1 MTSTDFLL
9 PQLPFGNAEVS
20 IVCWL
25 KRCGDTVAV
34 GEPLVVVVNDRVEA
48 ALPATNSGKLER
60 ILAAEGAAVVAG
72 APLATIVADMLAD
85 VDDLPEAGASTIR
98 ISPVARRIADSEK
111 LAITGLHGTGVSGRI
126 MKSDVLAALVT
137 PLSEAPL
144 VDDREGRADDGVLRH
159 GAVTSSS
166 VTRHSLPIPYIL
178 TAIDVDLERIALLIA
193 QHGPSFARRGMELS
207 YRVCVALAVV
217 AALPSH
223 SLLNSYWA
231 DTMVVTRRRVHISTV
246 PRAGAPPAFVRDAQ
260 DLNLRGLARAFGG
273 AAAEHSFQDCT
284 FVIAD
289 LGDQLW
295 GDPSV
300 LARNTAAALG
310 LGAVRTRPLVIDD
323 AGGTDRLAVR
333 HVALLTL
340 AYDARVFSQPYADA
354 FLRDVKSRLE
364 RFHF

>member
-9 PQLPFGNAEVS
+9 PQLPFGNAQVS

-25 KRCGDTVAV
+25 KRCGDTVAA
-34 GEPLVVVVNDRVEA
+34 GEPLLVVVNDRVEA

-72 APLATIVADMLAD
+72 APLATIAADMLAD
-85 VDDLPEAGASTIR
+85 AGDLPEAGASTIR

-126 MKSDVLAALVT
+126 MKSDVLAAFVT
-137 PLSEAPL
+137 P
-144 VDDREGRADDGVLRH
+144 
-159 GAVTSSS
+159 SSI
-166 VTRHSLPIPYIL
+166 TRHAIMSLSMVPSVDLPTANAHLPTSGTYIL
-178 TAIDVDLERIALLIA
+178 TVIDVDLERIAMLIA

-207 YRVCVALAVV
+207 YRVCVALAAV

-223 SLLNSYWA
+223 PLLNSYWA

-273 AAAEHSFQDCT
+273 AAAEHSIQDCT

-295 GDPSV
+295 GDPWALGGSSFRR
-300 LARNTAAALG
+300 ATAAALG